1 MKKIKLKICNSNL
14 NDKFSF
20 GSFFLR
26 ILKKHYDVEL
36 SENPEYIIYNES
48 DYEYLKYD
56 GIRILFTGE
65 NITPNFNLCDYAIGC
80 DYMTFGDRFYRMP
93 LYLVA
98 QFYSDAELDQAGDP
112 DFTKPKIFSKE
123 DLGKKTA
130 FCSFVY
136 SNYLA
141 KGEREEMFNKL
152 SEYKK
157 VDSGGGY
164 LNNIGGRVKNKL
176 EFEMQ
181 RKFSIAFENSSR
193 SGYTTEKLTNAL
205 VAQTIPIYWGN
216 PDVHLEFNQNR
227 FINCHA
233 YKNFDEVVA
242 RVKEIDQNDE
252 LYLKIIN
259 EPIVAKGQDFQ
270 VVSNGF
276 ENFLCNIFDQP
287 LSQVKRRTINA
298 ARAAAFEANEAMI
311 AKHVA
316 RKYFFRKLFA
326 VIYKPFKR
334 IIFFE
339 RMKQNFF
346 AQKIRRD
353 K

>member
-1 MKKIKLKICNSNL
+1 MKKIKLKICNSDI

-26 ILKKHYDVEL
+26 ILKKYYDVEL
-36 SENPEYIIYNES
+36 SEDPEYVIYNES
-48 DYEYLKYD
+48 DYEYLKYR

-65 NITPNFNLCDYAIGC
+65 NVTPNFNLCDYAFGF

-93 LYLVA
+93 LYLVS
-98 QFYSDAELDQAGDP
+98 QFYSDAELDQAGDL
-112 DFTKPKIFSKE
+112 DFTKSKPFSREELKR
-123 DLGKKTA
+123 KTA

-205 VAQTIPIYWGN
+205 AARTIPIYWGN
-216 PDVHLEFNQNR
+216 PDVHLEFNPKR
-227 FINCHA
+227 FINCHM
-233 YKNFDEVVA
+233 YKNFDEVVS
-242 RVKEIDQNDE
+242 RVKEIDQNDD

-259 EPIVAKGQDFQ
+259 EPVVAPGQDFQ
-270 VVSNGF
+270 AIRCGF
-276 ENFLCNIFDQP
+276 ENFLCHIIDQP
-287 LSQVKRRTINA
+287 LSQAKRRTINV
-298 ARAAAFEANEAMI
+298 ARAAAMEWGEVMI
-311 AKHVA
+311 GKHNK
-316 RKYFFRKLFA
+316 RKNYFRTLLA
-326 VIYKPFKR
+326 LLYKPFKK
-334 IIFFE
+334 ITLLEKF
-339 RMKQNFF
+339 K
-346 AQKIRRD
+346 QKILA
-353 K
+353 KHLNQK